1 MTQDNSKSY
10 PFCRA
15 TAPDNFSIKLPSNDI
30 VPRQELHLRTG
41 HSRKMQRTRTR
52 TCPLLQVH
60 HLQVPLLLL
69 VVVPVTHQVLWT
81 AMSYPSTPS
90 QTQTPLSPILRQQL
104 EEFEQELTILAQ
116 QQEAAIREA
125 VVSMVTNPHNE
136 QVQQ

>member
-1 MTQDNSKSY
+1 
-10 PFCRA
+10 
-15 TAPDNFSIKLPSNDI
+15 
-30 VPRQELHLRTG
+30 
-41 HSRKMQRTRTR
+41 
-52 TCPLLQVH
+52 
-60 HLQVPLLLL
+60 
-69 VVVPVTHQVLWT
+69 
-81 AMSYPSTPS
+81 MSYPSMPS